1 MEKIRLK
8 YSMAFSKNMLD
19 DTEAEDVVRHI
30 IGDKVIKYIN
40 IVKKNNKKGTT
51 VTGSLFI
58 LLPDKEK
65 PF

>member
-1 MEKIRLK
+1 
-8 YSMAFSKNMLD
+8 MAFSKNMLD

-30 IGDKVIKYIN
+30 IADKVIKYIN